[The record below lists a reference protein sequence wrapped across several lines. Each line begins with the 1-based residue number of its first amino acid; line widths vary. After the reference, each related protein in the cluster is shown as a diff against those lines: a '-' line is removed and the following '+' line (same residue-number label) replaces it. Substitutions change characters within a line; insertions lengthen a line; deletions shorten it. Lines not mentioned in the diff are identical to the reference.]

1 MIFIH
6 VGLNVAVRH
15 CTVGLND
22 VVQRAGLLVCANARG
37 TFGELL

>member
-22 VVQRAGLLVCANARG
+22 VVQRARATRLCERARY
-37 TFGELL
+37 LR